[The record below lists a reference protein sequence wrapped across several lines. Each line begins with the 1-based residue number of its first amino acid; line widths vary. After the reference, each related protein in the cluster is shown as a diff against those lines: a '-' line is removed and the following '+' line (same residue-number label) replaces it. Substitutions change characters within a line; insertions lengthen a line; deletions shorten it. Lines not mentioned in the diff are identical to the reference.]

1 MSEAGRTEPAPS
13 ESDSTQADRAAS
25 RPPPGD
31 SIYTRDF
38 WLLFIATF
46 TLNFSANMFVL
57 FPLFIVGL
65 GGSATSIG
73 AIVGTFSLFALL
85 ARPYVGVAIDR
96 RGRRSIAFW
105 AMLLDVGA
113 LALYLPIRA
122 IGLPIFAVRA
132 IHGAVEGTARVALFA
147 MVFDVIPESRRGEG
161 MAVFSTCGMGSAIVA
176 PLAAEVLINR
186 AGFAAFFATAMALAA
201 VGAMLALRLPADRPH
216 QAEGEHHETPS
227 GAGYA
232 ELLKDS
238 GLRPLWVVTMLF
250 SLALSSRL
258 SFVAPFA
265 VERGIATVGSY
276 FAIYSIAAVITRIAG
291 GRMLDRVGLS
301 RVMVPSMAV
310 LGIGLALIAGTGRT
324 GVLALAAVIGG
335 LGHGSMY
342 PALSAM
348 VIART
353 EANAMGRS
361 SSIYTSLYDVGSMTG
376 PYLLGLVGEYFGY
389 PALFV
394 IAGAIALFGAGFF
407 AVAEPSSLTKKLA

>member
-1 MSEAGRTEPAPS
+1 MSEAGRDEQAPS
-13 ESDSTQADRAAS
+13 ESDSTTAGGGAAAG
-25 RPPPGD
+25 PE
-31 SIYTRDF
+31 SIYGRDF

-46 TLNFSANMFVL
+46 TLNFGSNMFVL

-65 GGSATSIG
+65 GGGATSIG
-73 AIVGTFSLFALL
+73 AIVGTYSLAALL
-85 ARPYVGVAIDR
+85 ARPYVGVAIDQ

-122 IGLPIFAVRA
+122 IGIPIYLVRA
-132 IHGAVEGTARVALFA
+132 IHGSVEGTARVALFA

-161 MAVFSTCGMGSAIVA
+161 MAIFSICGMGSAIVA
-176 PLAAEVLINR
+176 PLVAEVLIKQI
-186 AGFAAFFATAMALAA
+186 GFIAFFVTSMALAA
-201 VGAMLALRLPADRPH
+201 SGAMLALRLPADQPH
-216 QAEGEHHETPS
+216 PGEHRELAG
-227 GAGYA
+227 GARYR

-238 GLRPLWVVTMLF
+238 GLRPLWIVTLLF

-265 VERGIATVGSY
+265 VERGISTVGSY

-291 GRMLDRVGLS
+291 GRMLDRVGLA
-301 RVMVPSMAV
+301 RVMVPSFAV
-310 LGIGLALIAGTGRT
+310 LGVGLALVAGTGTT
-324 GVLALAAVIGG
+324 GVLSLAAVIGG
-335 LGHGSMY
+335 LGHGSVY

-348 VIART
+348 VLART
-353 EANAMGRS
+353 DANAMGRS

-376 PYLLGLVGEYFGY
+376 PYLLGMIGEYLGY

-394 IAGAIALFGAGFF
+394 VAGGVALGGALYFAI
-407 AVAEPSSLTKKLA
+407 AEPSSLTKKLA